1 MDQVSKCGARCRCT
15 KEKEARRPGSHHPAV
30 TGAALL
36 SNAFHPE
43 PLLRHGKGIPL
54 LSKYATLPR
63 PTHHPDPAEPKRLPR
78 AQREEAHVG
87 NRPPRFTRDTL
98 GAIHG
103 PTAKFSEELG
113 QPALSTVA
121 WEERVTTPSPS
132 GHVQS
137 LGPRDS
143 PPAGLQVL
151 QQAVSCRHSPERESM
166 KAKRAWSEKV
176 GLPAPFPCLTL
187 PWNPEVPQ
195 NRAWKPPARS
205 HPSFYTSKNGV
216 AEKGRGLS
224 RPQSQSGE

>member
-1 MDQVSKCGARCRCT
+1 MGRGVGAL
-15 KEKEARRPGSHHPAV
+15 KKRRPGGQDP
-30 TGAALL
+30 TILL
-36 SNAFHPE
+36 SPE
-43 PLLRHGKGIPL
+43 QLCFQMPFTWSLCLDTEKGSHYSVNMRHFP
-54 LSKYATLPR
+54 AP
-63 PTHHPDPAEPKRLPR
+63 PTTPTPGPVEAEPKRLPR

-87 NRPPRFTRDTL
+87 NRPPCFTRDTL

-103 PTAKFSEELG
+103 PTAKFREELG
-113 QPALSTVA
+113 QPALSTAA

-143 PPAGLQVL
+143 PPAGLQVP

-195 NRAWKPPARS
+195 NRAWKPPAWS